1 MLRMRKIK
9 AHIANYGSVRQ
20 RLFLY
25 LLRHAVHLTMCG
37 RGAINRMPLALI
49 LVFLS
54 VEALQ
59 LFCGVGKLFVGLRGL
74 LDSRGFILWLVLC

>member
-1 MLRMRKIK
+1 MLRMSKRK
-9 AHIANYGSVRQ
+9 ARIANYGSARQ

-49 LVFLS
+49 LVVLS

-59 LFCGVGKLFVGLRGL
+59 LFGGVGKLFVGLIGLPALRGL
-74 LDSRGFILWLVLC
+74 IFWLVLG